1 MQSRER
7 GKMRM
12 TLKELKAE
20 AKKRGYKL
28 VKDSR
33 APKFNPCTCGCKV
46 LEKWVSRWPD
56 GNFYYLVCKK
66 CGKKSGYGKTQAEA
80 VKQWNEMIESEMK
93 NG

>member
-33 APKFNPCTCGCKV
+33 APKLSPCTCGCKI
-46 LEKWVSRWPD
+46 LEWRVSKWPD
-56 GNFYYLVCKK
+56 GRFYYFACKK
-66 CGKKSGYGKTQAEA
+66 CGKKSEYGKTQAEA
-80 VKQWNEMIESEMK
+80 AKQWNEMIKREMDDD
-93 NG
+93 